1 MKPPRL
7 PQSLRCYI
15 AHEDAPTR
23 ACNVIAAAIVANQ
36 PFYPLYVA
44 WALGRAEP
52 WAWLTLL
59 STPVFSVVPLVS
71 RLNSRSGRMLLVLAG
86 MANTVLAARIFGIA
100 SGVQVFLIPCLLIA
114 SAFFRVEERWLPTG
128 VFVVALGLYLGFPEG
143 YGAPL
148 CGCSP
153 SEASA
158 LGPLHAISAS
168 CLVILSGWLLGSLG
182 QGTCAETE
190 TDC

>member
-1 MKPPRL
+1 MKASRVAR
-7 PQSLRCYI
+7 SLRGYI
-15 AHEDAPTR
+15 AHEDASTR
-23 ACNVIAAAIVANQ
+23 ACNIIAAVIVANQ

-52 WAWLTLL
+52 WAFLTLL

-71 RLNSRSGRMLLVLAG
+71 RLNSGLGRLLLVLAG
-86 MANTVLAARIFGIA
+86 MANTVLAVRIFGIA
-100 SGVQVFLIPCLLIA
+100 SGVLVFLMPCLLIA
-114 SAFFRVEERWLPTG
+114 SALFRAEERWLSIG
-128 VFVVALGLYLGFPEG
+128 VFIVALGLYLGFPDG

-158 LGPLHAISAS
+158 LAPLHAISAS
-168 CLVILSGWLLGSLG
+168 CLVILIGWIVRSLG
-182 QGTCAETE
+182 KGTSAETE
-190 TDC
+190 ADC